1 MPTTHTSPTATSP
14 APPAAWDTF
23 SHGVHPPENKH
34 FTAGK
39 PITRLPFPP
48 ELTLLLS
55 QHFGK
60 PSVPLVHPGQE
71 VVRGEPIAKADG
83 FMSVP
88 LHAPATG
95 VIKRIDWA
103 PTQKGL
109 RVPAIYLTVSPG
121 DSQEILYGAPRDIE
135 HLEPK
140 AIIQAIQDA
149 GLVGLGGA
157 AFPTH
162 VKMSPPPDHR
172 VDTILING
180 CECEPYLTTDHR
192 LMLEHSE
199 ELVTGTRIIM
209 RAMGAERAVIGT
221 ESNKQDAAEAI
232 RKVLP
237 ADGSITVK
245 VVETKYPQGA
255 EKMLAKALVNRE
267 IPSGQYPS
275 SVGLGV
281 FNVATTV
288 QIGTLLP
295 MQRGV
300 IERVVTVTGPGV
312 SKPGNFLV
320 PIGTPLG
327 FILRRL
333 GYHGSA
339 KYLIMGG
346 PMMGDTVSSLDVP
359 VTKGC
364 GGILVPRPE
373 EIDALAPRRQYP
385 CINCGK
391 CVEACPMLLNPALLG
406 RLAAKRQYE
415 PMMEHNLMDCFECG
429 CCSYVCPSSIPLVQY
444 FRVSKSMNRSLKA
457 AAK

>member
-1 MPTTHTSPTATSP
+1 MLSDLQHSLLNGGSFA
-14 APPAAWDTF
+14 
-23 SHGVHPPENKH
+23 HGIHPPDNKH
-34 FTAGK
+34 YTAGK
-39 PITRLPFPP
+39 PITRFPFPP

-60 PSVPLVHPGQE
+60 PSKPLVRPGQE
-71 VVRGEPIAKADG
+71 VVRGEPIAEADG

-95 VIKRIDWA
+95 VIRKIDWA
-103 PTQKGL
+103 PTQKGP
-109 RVPAIYLTVSPG
+109 RVPAIYLTVTPG
-121 DSQEILYGAPRDIE
+121 DSQEILYGAPRDIDQ
-135 HLEPK
+135 LSPK
-140 AIIQAIQDA
+140 EILQAIQDT

-162 VKMSPPPDHR
+162 VKMSPPPEHT

-192 LMLEHSE
+192 LMLEQPE
-199 ELVTGTRIIM
+199 ALVRGTQILM
-209 RAMGAERAVIGT
+209 RAMGAQRGVIGT
-221 ESNKQDAAEAI
+221 EDNKRDAAEAI
-232 RKVLP
+232 KRVLP
-237 ADGSITVK
+237 SDGRVTVK
-245 VVETKYPQGA
+245 VVPTKYPQGA
-255 EKMLAKALVNRE
+255 EKMLAKALVGRE

-281 FNVATTV
+281 FNVATTN

-295 MQRGV
+295 MQQGV

-312 SKPGNFLV
+312 DKPGNYLV
-320 PIGTPLG
+320 ALGTPLR
-327 FILRRL
+327 FILQRL

-359 VTKGC
+359 ITKGC

-373 EIDALAPRRQYP
+373 DIDNLAPRRTYP

-391 CVEACPMLLNPALLG
+391 CVEACPMFLNPAVLG
-406 RLAAKRQYE
+406 KLAVKRQHEEMLEY
-415 PMMEHNLMDCFECG
+415 NLLDCFECG

-444 FRVSKSMNRSLKA
+444 FRVSKAMNRELKA
-457 AAK
+457 VAK

>member
-1 MPTTHTSPTATSP
+1 MTNAETERPSGL
-14 APPAAWDTF
+14 DTF
-23 SHGVHPPENKH
+23 AHGIHPPENKH
-34 FTAGK
+34 YTAGK

-48 ELTLLLS
+48 ELVLLLS

-60 PSVPLVHPGQE
+60 PSVPLVRPGQE
-71 VVRGEPIAKADG
+71 VVRGEPIARADG

-95 VIKRIDWA
+95 KVRKIDWA
-103 PTQKGL
+103 PTAKGP
-109 RVPAIYLTVSPG
+109 RVQAIFLQVTPG
-121 DSQEILYGAPRDIE
+121 DPQEILYGAPRDVE
-135 HLEPK
+135 RMTPK
-140 AIIQAIQDA
+140 EIIQAIQDA

-162 VKMSPPPDHR
+162 VKMSPPPDHT

-192 LMLEHSE
+192 LMLEQPE
-199 ELVTGTRIIM
+199 DLIQGTKIIM
-209 RAMGAERAVIGT
+209 RTMGAERAIIGT
-221 ESNKQDAAEAI
+221 ESNKIDAAEAV
-232 RKVLP
+232 RNVLP

-255 EKMLAKALVNRE
+255 EKMLAMALVNRE
-267 IPSGQYPS
+267 IPSGNYPS

-281 FNVATTV
+281 FNVATTA
-288 QIGTLLP
+288 QIGALLP

-300 IERVVTVTGPGV
+300 IERVVTVTGPGLK
-312 SKPGNFLV
+312 KPGNYLV
-320 PIGTPLG
+320 SIGTPLG

-339 KYLIMGG
+339 RYLIMGG

-359 VTKGC
+359 ITKGC
-364 GGILVPRPE
+364 GGILVPDPT
-373 EIDALAPRRQYP
+373 EIDQLEPRRTYP
-385 CINCGK
+385 CINCGS
-391 CVEACPMLLNPALLG
+391 CVQACPMMLNPAALG
-406 RLAAKRQYE
+406 KLAYKNRYE
-415 PMMEHNLMDCFECG
+415 EMLDYHLADCFECG

-444 FRVSKSMNRSLKA
+444 FRVAKSMNRELKA
-457 AAK
+457 AAQ

>member
-1 MPTTHTSPTATSP
+1 MSATASSTASS
-14 APPAAWDTF
+14 PPAGRLDTF
-23 SHGVHPPENKH
+23 SHGVHPPDNKH
-34 FTAGK
+34 YTAGK
-39 PITRLPFPP
+39 PITRLPFPS

-60 PSVPLVHPGQE
+60 PSVPIVHPGQE
-71 VVRGEPIAKADG
+71 VVRGEPIARADG

-95 VIKRIDWA
+95 VIKRMDWA
-103 PTQKGL
+103 PTQKGP
-109 RVPAIYLTVSPG
+109 RVEAIYLAVAPG
-121 DSQEILYGAPRDIE
+121 DSQEILYGAPRDVE
-135 HLEPK
+135 QMEPK
-140 AIIQAIQDA
+140 AIIQAVQDA

-162 VKMSPPPDHR
+162 VKMSPPPGHR

-192 LMLEHSE
+192 LMLEHPDD
-199 ELVTGTRIIM
+199 LVTGTRIIM
-209 RAMGAERAVIGT
+209 RAMGAERAIIGT
-221 ESNKQDAAEAI
+221 EANKADAAEAM
-232 RKVLP
+232 RRVLP
-237 ADGSITVK
+237 DDGSITVK

-288 QIGTLLP
+288 QIGALLP

-312 SKPGNFLV
+312 GKPGNYLV

-364 GGILVPRPE
+364 GGVLVPRPE
-373 EIDALAPRRQYP
+373 EIDALTPRRTYT
-385 CINCGK
+385 CIHCGK
-391 CVEACPMLLNPALLG
+391 CVEACPMHLNPALLG
-406 RLAAKRQYE
+406 KLAYKRRYE
-415 PMMEHNLMDCFECG
+415 EMMDHHLMDCFECG
-429 CCSYVCPSSIPLVQY
+429 CCSYVCPATIPLVQY
-444 FRVSKSMNRSLKA
+444 FRVSKAMNRELKA